1 MMKVVASLILVE
13 MGRVPERNEIVILTF
28 VLFQGISNKIYN
40 NSMCRVVERGE
51 TPVVVCWKK
60 TVDA

>member
-13 MGRVPERNEIVILTF
+13 TGRVLKRNEIVILTF
-28 VLFQGISNKIYN
+28 VLFQGISKIYN